1 MSDKKETP
9 VSWLAE
15 QIERFHEWKL
25 KPIYDE
31 NCFDE
36 IELSKAIRTSLEME
50 SKKQQKY
57 DEMIE
62 MLEVI
67 VLAFEHIGME
77 KPMSLTEVIKEAK
90 EL

>member
-1 MSDKKETP
+1 MSNKKETP
-9 VSWLAE
+9 VSWLVE
-15 QIERFHEWKL
+15 QFKKDIIGLE
-25 KPIYDE
+25 
-31 NCFDE
+31 FDYKEE
-36 IELSKAIRTSLEME
+36 INQALEME